1 VNLLKM
7 TGYILSL
14 LLMCSTVQA
23 AETTDSQTTKV
34 AEDVV
39 DINTADAPTI
49 ARILNGIG
57 EKKAAAIVQY
67 REEHGPFKS
76 VAELENVYGI
86 GSKTIEKNLD
96 QIVISEIAA
105 EEETVETV
113 EPPAASVAPETSPN
127 EVDLGSME

>member
-1 VNLLKM
+1 MNLLKM

-14 LLMCSTVQA
+14 LLMCSMVQA
-23 AETTDSQTTKV
+23 AETTDVQTAKV
-34 AEDVV
+34 AENVV

-49 ARILNGIG
+49 ARMLEGIG

-96 QIVISEIAA
+96 KIVISETA
-105 EEETVETV
+105 EETVEL
-113 EPPAASVAPETSPN
+113 PAAVPPEETLPTENS
-127 EVDLGSME
+127 EADLSN